1 MSNTNDNPAKVPEDP
16 KKVVEVTVAVTA
28 NDLTISDNAV
38 ARIQAVYDQFVKE
51 HVSDD
56 VSDDIKEELK

>member
-38 ARIQAVYDQFVKE
+38 ARIQAVYD
-51 HVSDD
+51 
-56 VSDDIKEELK
+56 